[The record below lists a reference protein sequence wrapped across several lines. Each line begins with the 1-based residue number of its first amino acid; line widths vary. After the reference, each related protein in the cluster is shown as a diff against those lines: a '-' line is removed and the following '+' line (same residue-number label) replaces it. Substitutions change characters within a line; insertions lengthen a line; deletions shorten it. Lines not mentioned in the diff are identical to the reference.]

1 MAAAEWRNG
10 VPPCQ
15 SALAMPCESAYVKG
29 TMCTVVILRRPGHDW
44 PLIVAANR
52 DEMAGR
58 PSAAP
63 ARHWPDRPEVVG
75 GLDRLAG
82 GTWFGL
88 NDYGVVAGVLNR
100 SDSLGPKFGY
110 RSRGELP
117 LEALDHAEASVAAE
131 ALSAIESASYRSFN
145 AVIAD
150 GRDAYWLR
158 SAGGREGRWAAVEVM
173 ELPVGLSMITAY
185 DLNDERSRRTRLYLP
200 RFSDAQPPEPTS
212 GDWRAWQALL
222 ASRLHDAD
230 AGPEGAMTVVTD
242 GGFGTVSSSLIAV
255 PRATLESEAPR
266 WLFADGRPGEVPY
279 EQVIM

>member
-1 MAAAEWRNG
+1 MAGRLAS
-10 VPPCQ
+10 VPW
-15 SALAMPCESAYVKG
+15 SDYVKG
-29 TMCTVVILRRPGHDW
+29 DMCTVVILRRPGHDW

-58 PSAAP
+58 PSVPP
-63 ARHWPDRPEVVG
+63 ARHWPDRPKVVG

-88 NDYGVVAGVLNR
+88 NDFGVVAGVLNR
-100 SDSLGPKFGY
+100 SDSLGPKLGY

-131 ALSAIESASYRSFN
+131 ALSAIEGASYRSFN

-150 GRDAYWLR
+150 RRDAYWVR
-158 SAGGREGRWAAVEVM
+158 SAGPGDGRGAAVEVM
-173 ELPVGLSMITAY
+173 ALPVGLSMITAY
-185 DLNDERSRRTRLYLP
+185 DRNDKRSPRTRLYLP
-200 RFSDAQPPEPTS
+200 RFSDARPPDPAS

-230 AGPEGAMTVVTD
+230 VGPEGAMTVVTG
-242 GGFGTVSSSLIAV
+242 GGFGTVSSSLIALPGAALV
-255 PRATLESEAPR
+255 DEAPR
-266 WLFADGRPGEVPY
+266 WLFADGRPGEAAY
-279 EQVIM
+279 ERVVL

>member
-1 MAAAEWRNG
+1 
-10 VPPCQ
+10 
-15 SALAMPCESAYVKG
+15 
-29 TMCTVVILRRPGHDW
+29 MCTVVILRRPGHDW

-117 LEALDHAEASVAAE
+117 LEALDHAEASVAARNRATDLFNLE
-131 ALSAIESASYRSFN
+131 TGIRRYEDLYRRVIES
-145 AVIAD
+145 D
-150 GRDAYWLR
+150 
-158 SAGGREGRWAAVEVM
+158 
-173 ELPVGLSMITAY
+173 
-185 DLNDERSRRTRLYLP
+185 
-200 RFSDAQPPEPTS
+200 
-212 GDWRAWQALL
+212 
-222 ASRLHDAD
+222 
-230 AGPEGAMTVVTD
+230 
-242 GGFGTVSSSLIAV
+242 
-255 PRATLESEAPR
+255 
-266 WLFADGRPGEVPY
+266 
-279 EQVIM
+279 